1 MDFQHLK
8 YLNAIERTGSIT
20 RAARELFMSQPNL
33 SRAVKEVEHE
43 TGFPIFRRT
52 SRGVEPTER
61 GLPFLDYAR
70 KILSQMD
77 EMESLY
83 KTPRENVISMDV
95 SVPAAACFAAALGD
109 YLGGLPPKAPLSI
122 HCRESTSL
130 EAVSN
135 VASGQSKFAIIR
147 YNNLYRDYFDNA
159 LKNAQLTGEVLWE
172 FCMCLLLGGEHPLVP
187 CGQVPYHLL
196 DGFTEIVYGDLELPA
211 LSFTKISFGAKM
223 KEERRQIHVYDSGA
237 QYHLLKSVPGAY
249 MWSSPLPFGMTA
261 AYGLVQKEC
270 PISDGMCS
278 DVLIYRQKQPPAQE
292 ARAFLEC
299 VGRYTRKDTLC
310 ELPQGTAE

>member
-8 YLNAIERTGSIT
+8 YLTAIQRTGSIT
-20 RAARELFMSQPNL
+20 RAAKELFMSQPNL

-61 GLPFLDYAR
+61 GLPFLDYAG

-83 KTPRENVISMDV
+83 KAPKESVVSMDV
-95 SVPAAACFAAALGD
+95 SLPPSACFAAALGD
-109 YLGGLPPKAPLSI
+109 YLAGLPEKAPLSI
-122 HCRESTSL
+122 HCRECTSL

-135 VASGQSKFAIIR
+135 VASGQSKFGVIR

-159 LKNAQLTGEVLWE
+159 VKNAQLSGETLWE
-172 FCMCLLLGGEHPLVP
+172 FRMCLLIGMEHPLIP

-196 DGFTEIVYGDLELPA
+196 DGFTEIVYGDLDLPA

-237 QYHLLKSVPGAY
+237 QYHLLRSVPGAY
-249 MWSSPLPFGMTA
+249 MWSSPLPFGLLA
-261 AYGLVQKEC
+261 KYGLAQKEC
-270 PISDGMCS
+270 PISDGLCS
-278 DVLIYRQKQPPAQE
+278 DVLIHRQKQPLSREDQS
-292 ARAFLEC
+292 FLDC
-299 VGRYTRKDTLC
+299 VRRYAVNP
-310 ELPQGTAE
+310 EGV